1 MLHKISLGISA
12 IDRYRRVCHQEL
24 IDEVVSLGEELKG
37 LRLCH
42 INSTP
47 FGGGVAELL
56 VSFIPLLR
64 GLGITADWQV
74 IRGDHRFFTI
84 TKGLHNALQGAP
96 FEDIKKESIK
106 RAYLANNLANAR
118 ELDTDYDVFII
129 NDPQPA
135 ALRHFL
141 PDHNRAKW
149 IWRCHVD
156 SSQPD
161 GTVWNFLRPYIEEHD
176 AAVFTTEEFIP
187 KDLRLAKIVTMAP
200 AISAFTSK
208 NMFIKRELC
217 RELVENLGFDRS
229 RPIVTQVSRFDHW
242 KDPFG
247 TIAAYRLAKEK
258 VPGLQLAMIGSF
270 AQDDPESGDMYA
282 AINTEANKDDDMFIY
297 SNLTGMGNME
307 VNAFQRASDV
317 VVQKSIREGFGLV
330 VAEALWKETPVVAGN
345 AGGIPL
351 QMTGGLSDYLVNSIE
366 ECAEKIVFLLHN
378 PEVRQQLGAEG
389 KRIVA
394 ENFLTP
400 RLIRDELR
408 LIKSLL
414 NKQPS

>member
-1 MLHKISLGISA
+1 
-12 IDRYRRVCHQEL
+12 
-24 IDEVVSLGEELKG
+24 
-37 LRLCH
+37 
-42 INSTP
+42 
-47 FGGGVAELL
+47 
-56 VSFIPLLR
+56 
-64 GLGITADWQV
+64 
-74 IRGDHRFFTI
+74 
-84 TKGLHNALQGAP
+84 
-96 FEDIKKESIK
+96 
-106 RAYLANNLANAR
+106 
-118 ELDTDYDVFII
+118 
-129 NDPQPA
+129 
-135 ALRHFL
+135 
-141 PDHNRAKW
+141 
-149 IWRCHVD
+149 
-156 SSQPD
+156 
-161 GTVWNFLRPYIEEHD
+161 
-176 AAVFTTEEFIP
+176 
-187 KDLRLAKIVTMAP
+187 MAP
-200 AISAFTSK
+200 AICPFTSK

-282 AINTEANKDDDMFIY
+282 AINTEANKDDDMFVY

-408 LIKSLL
+408 MIKSLL
-414 NKQPS
+414 DKQPS